1 MVLPHKHILAF
12 FAIALLSVPM
22 VGQPNRLEIPIGTPS
37 VLSVINKSGKVSVRT
52 VPEND
57 EASGQCKLTAL
68 SSASLDERDI
78 RVSNS
83 GKNFEIRVAPAGVK
97 QRIDIEITVPA
108 RSRIK
113 IETTEGAVT
122 ADGDFR
128 SIEVRTLTGTI
139 AANVGTENLAYS
151 FEWTE
156 SRPRYSADIDLAKV
170 RERTGGR
177 FEISGNTFGSSLEKT
192 EKEKRTELRF
202 SSARG
207 IILLNVPP
215 NEIANDLRERPLTN
229 AAKAIV
235 RSGDSLLMEA
245 IRRAAPR
252 YYGEYARNLPP
263 ILTEPRISHKKQSTA
278 LRPSDDRK
286 SSIRVLDLSNR
297 SVDSVLASEIEVIEN
312 GVRRDIISIQRSE
325 APFNLI
331 LLLDVSG
338 SVDRHM
344 AFIRKAARA
353 FLDTA
358 LEQDK
363 IAIVTFAEDVKVLS
377 GFTTDR
383 KKLSASLDSFDAG
396 GGTAYYD
403 ALAYTLA
410 ETLRPLAGERTAIVV
425 LTDGDDNRSF
435 LAFDTLLGPIEES
448 GAIVYPLY
456 VPSGVMASADLTESG
471 LDPLRE
477 RYLNS
482 ILTDRAKNEG
492 PRLASISGGVF
503 YNITQ
508 LSDIQKAYD
517 DIVAQLRGAYEVIYR
532 SSSAVETPMN
542 RIRIRSLRPNTYV
555 QVLNIEPAN

>member
-68 SSASLDERDI
+68 SNASLDERDI
-78 RVSNS
+78 RVSSS

-177 FEISGNTFGSSLEKT
+177 FEISGNTVGSSLEKT

-263 ILTEPRISHKKQSTA
+263 ILTEPRISHRKESTA

>member
-78 RVSNS
+78 RVSSS

-263 ILTEPRISHKKQSTA
+263 ILTEPRISHRKESTA

-482 ILTDRAKNEG
+482 ILTDRAKDEG

>member
-1 MVLPHKHILAF
+1 MVLPLKHILAF

-263 ILTEPRISHKKQSTA
+263 ILTEPRISHRKESTA

-482 ILTDRAKNEG
+482 ILTDRAKDEG

>member
-482 ILTDRAKNEG
+482 ILTDRAKDEG